1 MINLQPISM
10 LAAIS
15 KQTPAPYV
23 NLALTQVNDHV
34 IRISLMTEEFYW
46 HYHPNSDETFQGL
59 EGGVYIG
66 FWGQTISLK
75 PGAPPAVTKGKPPR
89 TASKDGRSINITFEK
104 ADMETVR
111 VN

>member
-10 LAAIS
+10 LVAIS

-46 HYHPNSDETFQGL
+46 HYHPNSDETFQVL
-59 EGGVYIG
+59 EGMLYID
-66 FWGQTISLK
+66 FEDETIALQ
-75 PGAPPAVTKGKPPR
+75 PGALLTVPKGKIHR
-89 TASKDGRSINITFEK
+89 TRPKDGRSIN
-104 ADMETVR
+104 
-111 VN
+111 